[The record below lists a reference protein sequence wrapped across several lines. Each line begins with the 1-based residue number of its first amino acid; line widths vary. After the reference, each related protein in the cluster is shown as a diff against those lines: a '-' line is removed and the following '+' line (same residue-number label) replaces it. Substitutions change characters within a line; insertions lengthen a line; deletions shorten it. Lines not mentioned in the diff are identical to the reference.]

1 MKKTD
6 IETKI
11 AEEKKALEDLEAKK
25 KKLEEKIALK
35 KKKID
40 DYENILMTK
49 QYSDIDNQ
57 LDSLGVSREELLNA
71 LMNGDLLALQDR
83 ILNQQNEKTDKLD
96 NENMDINK

>member
-1 MKKTD
+1 MKTD

-25 KKLEEKIALK
+25 KKIEEKIALK

-71 LMNGDLLALQDR
+71 LMNGDLLALQNR
-83 ILNQQNEKTDKLD
+83 ILNQQNEKSDKLD
-96 NENMDINK
+96 NESMDINK

>member
-83 ILNQQNEKTDKLD
+83 ILNQQNEKSDKLD